1 MINSSLINL
10 NLINLILLVLCLGSI
25 CFYCYGIYA
34 GLSFFRHPYAFDPN
48 YNPPVTI
55 LKPICGSDGNLY
67 DNLAT
72 FCQQDYPNFQIVFS
86 VRDSEDTAIPI
97 INQII
102 HDFPKLD
109 VELVICDRIIGT
121 NLKVSNLA
129 NAAVSAK
136 HPILVLADSDIRVGR
151 DYLKQVI
158 QPFQNENVGVV
169 TCLYRS
175 LAQNW
180 VTIIEALRQTTEFS
194 AGVLV
199 SNQLEGSI
207 KFGFGQTIVIRK
219 QALIDIGGFEAI
231 ADYLADDFQLG
242 YLPAQAGY
250 EVVLSQYIVEHELS
264 AISIIDAIKQQIRW
278 ASCIRVSR
286 TWGYLGL
293 IFTYGIATSFAL
305 LVFNVSQYGYRSN
318 ASYVSFG
325 VLFITWL
332 TRLIMAWVVGVI
344 SLKDSLVKKCL
355 WLIPFCDLFSFFIW
369 CYCFLDNRIEWRG
382 RRLKLAKD
390 GKMIAIC

>member
-1 MINSSLINL
+1 MINLSLINF
-10 NLINLILLVLCLGSI
+10 ILLVLCLVSI
-25 CFYCYGIYA
+25 WFYCYGMYA
-34 GLSFFRHPYAFDPN
+34 GLAFSKHSYPFDPN

-67 DNLAT
+67 ANLAT
-72 FCQQDYPNFQIVFS
+72 FCRQDYPNFQIIFS
-86 VRDSEDTAIPI
+86 VRDSEDTGISI

-102 HDFPKLD
+102 HDFPELD
-109 VELVICDRIIGT
+109 LQLVICDRIIGT

-129 NAAVSAK
+129 NAAVFAK
-136 HPILVLADSDIRVGR
+136 HPIFVLADSDIRVSS

-219 QALIDIGGFEAI
+219 QTLTAIGGFEAI

-250 EVVLSQYIVEHELS
+250 EVVLSQYVVEHELS
-264 AISIIDAIKQQIRW
+264 ATSLTDAIKQQIRW
-278 ASCIRVSR
+278 ACCIRVSR

-293 IFTYGIATSFAL
+293 IFTYGIATSLLL
-305 LVFNVSQYGYRSN
+305 LVFNIYQYGYQSN
-318 ASYVSFG
+318 TSYLSLI
-325 VLFITWL
+325 VLVITWVA
-332 TRLIMAWVVGVI
+332 RLIMGWVVGVT
-344 SLKDSLVKKCL
+344 SLKDSLVKKYL

-369 CYCFLDNRIEWRG
+369 CYCFIDNTIEWRG

-390 GKMIAIC
+390 GKMVAIT